1 MTSLRKDDGT
11 VAGAEKI
18 VAKLEAQLAVARREL
33 EATAR
38 ARRPLAYAAAL
49 DDAVAARQLATLVK
63 DETAA
68 QTKVRNL
75 ELACEMAG
83 AELVAAKEAEIR
95 ARRPRYVSDRTRR
108 IGGLTIEPGVEF
120 ELLNSWPTEDDVP
133 CNEAAE
139 SVVEYIKA
147 NSENPR
153 LPSSPWN
160 SVARCIALPPC
171 QNSNRA
177 RDGST
182 RENRGTTPPPG
193 STLFPPRRCRLTRRR
208 AVLPVRRGEYSVN
221 HQ

>member
-11 VAGAEKI
+11 VAGAEAI
-18 VAKLEAQLAVARREL
+18 VASIESKLAAARSEL

-160 SVARCIALPPC
+160 SVARCIALPPLPEFKPRPRWVDPRKPWN
-171 QNSNRA
+171 NSA
-177 RDGST
+177 AGLDSIST
-182 RENRGTTPPPG
+182 SHLPPDA
-193 STLFPPRRCRLTRRR
+193 SPRRSGGSQRR
-208 AVLPVRRGEYSVN
+208 V
-221 HQ
+221 